1 MAKAMTDDLVWHLTG
16 EGDCRSQSRR
26 CQRVTAGCSR
36 KPDFGGAMI
45 SGLAEATAGGLVITE
60 GSLYPALGRL
70 EKKGFLNPEFRK
82 EVEGRKPRK
91 YYTLTEEGVLRL
103 KELKAAWIPLVD
115 GVTLLF
121 GDENDE

>member
-1 MAKAMTDDLVWHLTG
+1 MIVARKVDAVSEL
-16 EGDCRSQSRR
+16 RR
-26 CQRVTAGCSR
+26 GALELALLAYLNR

-60 GSLYPALGRL
+60 GALYPALGRL
-70 EKKGFLNPEFRK
+70 EKKGFLDPEFRK

-91 YYTLTEEGVLRL
+91 YYTLTKEGVLRL